1 MPKHSDHKPL
11 SVTGIIV
18 PFSIVAAILTLITT
32 IVLIMANPSQVPT
45 QVKGEKKEDPIVL
58 SAKEDLSKRVSNTV
72 DQIKTVAVEKKEWPD
87 SSLGCPQ
94 PGYMYAQVI
103 TPGYWIILE
112 ANGEKYDYHTDLEG
126 RVVLCRS

>member
-1 MPKHSDHKPL
+1 MPTKKENPL
-11 SVTGIIV
+11 SVTRIIV
-18 PFSIVAAILTLITT
+18 PLSIVAAILTVITS
-32 IVLIMANPSQVPT
+32 IVLIMANPSQLPT
-45 QVKGEKKEDPIVL
+45 QVKGEKKEDPIVE
-58 SAKEDLSKRVSNTV
+58 STKKDLADQLGIGI

-112 ANGEKYDYHTDLEG
+112 ANGEKFDYHTDLEG